1 MFIAQLKTQ
10 PLAYKVT
17 CFSTVLVS
25 LCLCTHKET
34 GNFCDCMWDV
44 IIGDRLILVF
54 LDHHT
59 MGHLLMNK
67 GLRTDPVKLELITKM
82 PNPHDVEGIHH
93 FNGFVKN
100 NYLSNFLP
108 TV

>member
-25 LCLCTHKET
+25 LFVCALCTHAKT
-34 GNFCDCMWDV
+34 GNFCDCMWDA

-59 MGHLLMNK
+59 M
-67 GLRTDPVKLELITKM
+67 TSPDEQ
-82 PNPHDVEGIHH
+82 
-93 FNGFVKN
+93 GFEN
-100 NYLSNFLP
+100 
-108 TV
+108 